1 MSNNGVFFLNLSI
14 LFISVTSPF
23 NKFFGIIFCIILTK
37 QKTPIVSKVKKT
49 FVQKNAIISQPD
61 NMKEINQRPKDLELT
76 L

>member
-1 MSNNGVFFLNLSI
+1 MFVLLLRLMSNNGVFFLNLSI

-49 FVQKNAIISQPD
+49 FVQKMQYHS
-61 NMKEINQRPKDLELT
+61 LT
-76 L
+76 I